1 MSLDE
6 IIKSSKPLAENRNR
20 NRNQR
25 RSHPYKQN
33 NRSRNNFQTKPQ
45 STTSENGGYNRRIHQ
60 RKSFPE
66 TSNRIQ
72 RPNVFQRNSDGFKML
87 VSNLHPSVTN
97 MDLQE
102 LFIEF
107 GDLKRWSIHY
117 NQNGKSVGTGE
128 VVFFNR
134 DAATRAVRQYNGV
147 PLDGRPMRLELVGER
162 NDNAPRFLRNW
173 GNNKEKEQSFE
184 KRRVNGPK
192 NEVRKNKAV
201 TEEDLDAEMEE
212 YNRQR
217 TLSGKE

>member
-1 MSLDE
+1 
-6 IIKSSKPLAENRNR
+6 
-20 NRNQR
+20 
-25 RSHPYKQN
+25 
-33 NRSRNNFQTKPQ
+33 
-45 STTSENGGYNRRIHQ
+45 
-60 RKSFPE
+60 
-66 TSNRIQ
+66 
-72 RPNVFQRNSDGFKML
+72 ML
-87 VSNLHPSVTN
+87 VSNLHPGVTN
-97 MDLQE
+97 VDLQE

-107 GDLKRWSIHY
+107 GDIKRWTIHY

-147 PLDGRPMRLELVGER
+147 LLDGRPMRLELVGER

-184 KRRVNGPK
+184 KRRVNVSK

-217 TLSGKE
+217 TSGKE